1 MATLDQNLQQGMEG
15 LPVGPNPANLE
26 SQRFPS
32 AVVQMGQETPPVL
45 QQAPGTN
52 IIRAGTVIELP
63 YHTNSSGQPIQI
75 QLDKDTSQ
83 EELQREID
91 AQFPRTAQAV
101 ALQMMAK
108 GADPVSKEDYDF
120 VKEQSK
126 LMEKARGFRSEGE
139 QNMLG
144 ALADAIP
151 GAISGLL
158 EGVGATA
165 KAGLG
170 VINSFDTNRN
180 RIAAAGTILEGLIQ
194 GTERLGG
201 IGSMLGSLITM
212 DDYGAYKSL
221 KDFERIE
228 ASRQAGDTAVL
239 SLSPE
244 NAKQANKISQ
254 FLDATVLLPVAGKAV
269 GFAGRVA
276 GEQAIKQLAEQSSV
290 GLIRKGIG
298 KAMETTGALGTQ
310 LVDLSANIAAEQL
323 GKETILGSVAKG
335 AGGVAKLKPQALEW
349 AGKLIGSEA
358 ASETLAQ
365 GIRAAQEAGRSG
377 VALRAVAKVL
387 PPDSVLR
394 SAGAVA
400 DSVLNGAALG
410 AGISGVQAASD
421 PFNTKLDVAEQMTVG
436 GITGGALGGVLGV
449 IPGAAELTPAARNRR
464 FVAEMAKDISERP
477 ETRSF
482 VFDGVEYATNDA
494 TNRVKLLSN
503 DNMSATDK
511 ARIFAV
517 TKSAEF
523 AGHDVGYIDNATV
536 LPDSL
541 GGKGENIRG
550 VKAVSDNGRT
560 TLLINVDQINP
571 ASAVEEVAH
580 AFIGREAGREIINDL
595 IKNRGGVSQALEPL
609 VDLGRRY
616 LTALQETSPEAATQF
631 SRLLAVAEDVN
642 QPPAARQTAATLLAE
657 EWAAMGVGEIL
668 SGADPKILET
678 GRGTVSIWDSMRKGL
693 VDTFAGLM
701 TRPSAA
707 SKDPITGFF
716 YKDGRLIKDPVLET
730 TAKRL
735 QDSILRGQNFFP
747 QDLPQYSGRQ
757 RTQQATAADVGVN
770 VGDTMVNGAQV
781 IDIIPRPRYE
791 DTHAQDQQSGAKA
804 GSATKPRTTKKETGQ
819 DTYHKFVF
827 DQVAQVAGESVVDPG
842 LVQSGVYFGNL
853 TEVPA
858 GSPIVYTKAFTEP
871 QLQQLFQVQTHH
883 NRPLIAPEARDAV
896 ARFNE
901 ASKNSQLVVVDYD
914 MNIGKGKTG
923 REYAGRVQ
931 QVVLPLGIQQT
942 PKGGPIAGVFNMSL
956 LNDIVNY
963 QRSLKGMEK
972 VDAAFRDFGI
982 KSLEDL
988 IPVVKAHVENYSS
1001 PNAVPGV
1008 TLLQGLRP
1016 GVSKES
1022 ATVLRDL
1029 MHISNGI
1036 EPRKAFPSD
1045 VLVNPQQ
1052 FQGIMP
1058 APQRQVTAYDITG
1071 RPRPGAR
1078 LYRDRAVFSDLR
1090 LDSLHNVQLY
1100 AGRDGLP
1107 VKVDVN
1113 LEQFVPKQR
1122 SNFSPR
1128 RSINEQIGETQV
1140 VTDQDTGR
1148 RAFILKDGRAKVF
1161 NSDGSLKGVYDSLL
1175 DAQIALNKADIRFSA
1190 SRIGSEIWDYP
1201 EQKISSAATSI
1212 NETKLPE
1219 TFKRVAFVPGSI
1231 NADIGGGRFDNAT
1244 AKLAESNVQNV
1255 IYDPFN
1261 RTREWNKNA
1270 IAKIANGKSDTATV
1284 NNVLNV
1290 IQEPASRQRVIA
1302 QAADAVRQDGKAY
1315 FLIYEGDQSGNSR
1328 VTKQKDGVALSWQE
1342 HRKADSYIPEVQ
1354 QHFRNVQRSGN
1365 LLIATD
1371 PIKQESAQGGVRF
1384 SPRSP
1389 AAVRRA
1395 AEQAQA
1401 LRSKMETELPSRLMG
1416 TWLSEL
1422 AASKAPTERATPAKA
1437 KGKTGVSLAEQAQ
1450 IEAASRQARG
1460 IESRFP
1466 QLEQVTLSQ
1475 REQFMRDAMEAERGI
1490 AAQALARIASQRRQ
1504 GSPSVLRAASAGQLS
1519 EGEMARMNAAIER
1532 KKAQDYPVLDPDEVR
1547 TLFKERRRRP
1557 QAALEAAA
1565 MQEVQPFEVS
1575 PVYLQREAPKGTA
1588 PGVYKGFEAL
1598 SDVGL
1603 KREPAAQPQKIKPRA
1618 TDLLAEEQARANLQE
1633 ILRVVAEKAAK
1644 QPKREPVVI
1653 DVPKAEIP
1661 KIEPPVEPIVTPAEE
1676 PRLPS
1681 NMIIARA
1688 PRGMFKLYSLTQQGK
1703 AVQEALSESYGD
1715 ALQKA
1720 QRKYFLKN
1728 KMKEDQAFLK
1738 SQRYAP

>member
-26 SQRFPS
+26 AQRFPS
-32 AVVQMGQETPPVL
+32 AVVQMGEEAPPMV
-45 QQAPGTN
+45 QQAPGAN

-63 YHTNSSGQPIQI
+63 YHTNASGQPIQI
-75 QLDKDTSQ
+75 QLDQDIS
-83 EELQREID
+83 EIDLQNEID

-108 GADPVSKEDYDF
+108 GADPVSKDDYEF
-120 VKEQSK
+120 VKQQSK
-126 LMEKARGFRSEGE
+126 LMDQARGFRSEGE
-139 QNMLG
+139 QSMLG
-144 ALADAIP
+144 TLADAIP
-151 GAISGLL
+151 AAIGGFL
-158 EGVGATA
+158 EGAVATA
-165 KAGLG
+165 KTGLNVVFPTG
-170 VINSFDTNRN
+170 EMMPDANLRQ
-180 RIAAAGTILEGLIQ
+180 RITAAGTALEGLIQ

-201 IGSMLGSLITM
+201 IVSMLGPLATR

-221 KDFERIE
+221 KEYEQIE
-228 ASRQAGDTAVL
+228 AARQAGDTAAFAL
-239 SLSPE
+239 DPE
-244 NAKQANKISQ
+244 AAKEANKVSQ
-254 FLDATVLLPVAGKAV
+254 FLDATILLPVAGKIL
-269 GFAGRVA
+269 GTAGKVA

-290 GLIRKGIG
+290 GILRKGLG
-298 KAMETTGALGTQ
+298 KFFEVPGALMTQ
-310 LVDLSANIAAEQL
+310 LIDIGTEITAEQL
-323 GKETILGSVAKG
+323 GKETILGSAAKG
-335 AGGVAKLKPQALEW
+335 TGGVLKLKPKALEW

-365 GIRAAQEAGRSG
+365 GIRAAQAAGQSG
-377 VALRAVAKVL
+377 TMLRAVAKIT
-387 PPDSVLR
+387 PPDSVIR
-394 SAGAVA
+394 AAGAVA
-400 DSVLNGAALG
+400 DSVLNGAVLG

-421 PFNTKLDVAEQMTVG
+421 PFNTKLDVAEQMAVG
-436 GITGGALGGVLGV
+436 GVTGGALGGMLGV
-449 IPGAAELTPAARNRR
+449 IPGISELTPSARNRR

-482 VFDGVEYATNDA
+482 VFDGAEYATNDA

-580 AFIGREAGREIINDL
+580 AFIGREAAREIVNDL

-616 LTALQETSPEAATQF
+616 LTALQETNPEAAAQF
-631 SRLLAVAEDVN
+631 SKHLAVAEDVN
-642 QPPAARQTAATLLAE
+642 QPPAARQRAATLLAE

-678 GRGTVSIWDSMRKGL
+678 GRGTVSVWDSLRKGL

-701 TRPSAA
+701 TQPSAA
-707 SKDPITGFF
+707 SKDPVTGFF
-716 YKDGRLIKDPVLET
+716 YKDGRLVKDQVLET

-735 QDSILRGQNFFP
+735 QDSILRGQNLFP
-747 QDLPQYSGRQ
+747 QDLPEFTGRQ

-791 DTHAQDQQSGAKA
+791 DTHAQEQKSGAMPGSPTKA
-804 GSATKPRTTKKETGQ
+804 NTTKNEAGQ
-819 DTYHKFVF
+819 DTYHNFVF
-827 DQVAQVAGESVVDPG
+827 NQVAQTAGESVVDPA
-842 LVQSGVYFGNL
+842 LVESGVYFGNL
-853 TEVPA
+853 TKVPA

-914 MNIGKGKTG
+914 MSISKAKTG

-931 QVVLPLGIQQT
+931 QVVLPLGMQQT

-972 VDAAFRDFGI
+972 VDAALRDFGI

-988 IPVVKAHVENYSS
+988 VPIVKAHIENYSS
-1001 PNAVPGV
+1001 ADAVPGASF
-1008 TLLQGLRP
+1008 LQGLRP

-1029 MHISNGI
+1029 MHISNGLGL
-1036 EPRKAFPSD
+1036 RKAFPSD
-1045 VLVNPQQ
+1045 ALVNPQQ
-1052 FQGIMP
+1052 FQGMTP
-1058 APQRQVTAYDITG
+1058 APERQVTAYDITG
-1071 RPRPGAR
+1071 KPRAGAR
-1078 LYRDRAVFSDLR
+1078 VYRDRSIYSDLR

-1161 NSDGSLKGVYDSLL
+1161 NPDGSLKGVYDSLL
-1175 DAQIALNKADIRFSA
+1175 DAQISLNKAD
-1190 SRIGSEIWDYP
+1190 
-1201 EQKISSAATSI
+1201 T
-1212 NETKLPE
+1212 
-1219 TFKRVAFVPGSI
+1219 
-1231 NADIGGGRFDNAT
+1231 
-1244 AKLAESNVQNV
+1244 
-1255 IYDPFN
+1255 
-1261 RTREWNKNA
+1261 
-1270 IAKIANGKSDTATV
+1270 
-1284 NNVLNV
+1284 
-1290 IQEPASRQRVIA
+1290 
-1302 QAADAVRQDGKAY
+1302 
-1315 FLIYEGDQSGNSR
+1315 
-1328 VTKQKDGVALSWQE
+1328 
-1342 HRKADSYIPEVQ
+1342 
-1354 QHFRNVQRSGN
+1354 
-1365 LLIATD
+1365 
-1371 PIKQESAQGGVRF
+1371 RF

-1401 LRSKMETELPSRLMG
+1401 LRSKMEAEVPSRLMG

-1450 IEAASRQARG
+1450 IEATSREIQD

-1466 QLEQVTLSQ
+1466 QLQQAAPSQ
-1475 REQFMRDAMEAERGI
+1475 REQFIRDAMAADNGV
-1490 AAQALARIASQRRQ
+1490 AAQALARISSRQ
-1504 GSPSVLRAASAGQLS
+1504 GQGNPSVLRAASAGQLS

-1532 KKAQDYPVLDPDEVR
+1532 KKAQDFPVLDVEEVR
-1547 TLFKERRRRP
+1547 TIFKERRRKP
-1557 QAALEAAA
+1557 QGALELEA

-1575 PVYLQREAPKGTA
+1575 PVYLQREAPKATA
-1588 PGVYKGFEAL
+1588 PGVHKGFEAL

-1603 KREPAAQPQKIKPRA
+1603 KREQVPAQPQIKPLV
-1618 TDLLAEEQARANLQE
+1618 TDILGQEKAKVNLQD
-1633 ILRVVAEKAAK
+1633 ILRVMAEKAAQ

-1653 DVPKAEIP
+1653 DVPKAEMP
-1661 KIEPPVEPIVTPAEE
+1661 KIEPPVEPIVTPADE

-1681 NMIIARA
+1681 NMMIARSSK
-1688 PRGMFKLYSLTQQGK
+1688 GMFKLYSLTQQGK
-1703 AVQEALSESYGD
+1703 AVQEAIAESYGD

>member
-26 SQRFPS
+26 AQRFPS
-32 AVVQMGQETPPVL
+32 AVVQMGEEAPPMV
-45 QQAPGTN
+45 QQAPDAN

-63 YHTNSSGQPIQI
+63 YHTNGSGQPIQI

-91 AQFPRTAQAV
+91 AQFPRTAQSV

-120 VKEQSK
+120 VKQQSK
-126 LMEKARGFRSEGE
+126 LMDQARGFRSEGE
-139 QNMLG
+139 QSMLG
-144 ALADAIP
+144 AIADTLPAAI
-151 GAISGLL
+151 GGFL
-158 EGVGATA
+158 EGAGATA
-165 KAGLG
+165 KAGLNVVFPTG
-170 VINSFDTNRN
+170 EMMPDANLRQ
-180 RIAAAGTILEGLIQ
+180 RITAAGTALEGLIQ

-201 IGSMLGSLITM
+201 IGSMLGSLATM

-221 KDFERIE
+221 KEYERIE
-228 ASRQAGDTAVL
+228 AARQAGSTAAFAL
-239 SLSPE
+239 DPE
-244 NAKQANKISQ
+244 AAKEANKVSQ
-254 FLDATVLLPVAGKAV
+254 FLDATILLPVAGKIL
-269 GFAGRVA
+269 GTAGKVA

-290 GLIRKGIG
+290 GILRKGLG
-298 KAMETTGALGTQ
+298 KSLEVPGALMTQ
-310 LVDLSANIAAEQL
+310 LIDIGTEITAEQL
-323 GKETILGSVAKG
+323 GKETILGSAAKG
-335 AGGVAKLKPQALEW
+335 TGGVLKLKPQALEW
-349 AGKLIGSEA
+349 AGKLLQSEA
-358 ASETLAQ
+358 VSETLAQ
-365 GIRAAQEAGRSG
+365 GIRAAQASG
-377 VALRAVAKVL
+377 QSGTMLRAVAKIM
-387 PPDSVLR
+387 PPDSVMR
-394 SAGAVA
+394 GIGAVG
-400 DSVLNGAALG
+400 DSMLNGAALG
-410 AGISGVQAASD
+410 AGISGIQAASD
-421 PFNTKLDVAEQMTVG
+421 PFNTKGDVIKQMAVG
-436 GITGGALGGVLGV
+436 GVTGGALGLMLGA
-449 IPGAAELTPAARNRR
+449 IPGISELTPLARNRR

-482 VFDGVEYATNDA
+482 VFDGAEYATNDA

-560 TLLINVDQINP
+560 TLLINVDQITP
-571 ASAVEEVAH
+571 ASAIEEVTH
-580 AFIGREAGREIINDL
+580 GFIGREAARQIVNNIIE
-595 IKNRGGVSQALEPL
+595 NRGGISQALEPL

-616 LTALQETSPEAATQF
+616 YAALQDSNPEAAAQF
-631 SRLLAVAEDVN
+631 GKHLAVAEDIN
-642 QPPAARQTAATLLAE
+642 QPPAARQRAATLLAE

-678 GRGTVSIWDSMRKGL
+678 GRGTVSVWDSLRKGL
-693 VDTFAGLM
+693 VDTFAGLI
-701 TRPSAA
+701 TQPSAA
-707 SKDPITGFF
+707 SKDPVTGFF
-716 YKDGRLIKDPVLET
+716 YKDGRLVKDQVLET

-735 QDSILRGQNFFP
+735 QDSILRGQNLFP
-747 QDLPQYSGRQ
+747 RDLPEFTGRQ

-791 DTHAQDQQSGAKA
+791 DTHAQEQKSGAMPGSPTKA
-804 GSATKPRTTKKETGQ
+804 NTTKNEAGQ
-819 DTYHKFVF
+819 DTYHNFVF
-827 DQVAQVAGESVVDPG
+827 NQVAQAAGESVVDPA
-842 LVQSGVYFGNL
+842 LVESGVYFGNL
-853 TEVPA
+853 TKVPA

-914 MNIGKGKTG
+914 MNISKAKTD

-931 QVVLPLGIQQT
+931 QVVLPLGMQQT

-972 VDAAFRDFGI
+972 VDAALRDFGI

-988 IPVVKAHVENYSS
+988 VPIVKAHIENYSS
-1001 PNAVPGV
+1001 PNAVPGASF
-1008 TLLQGLRP
+1008 LQGLRP

-1029 MHISNGI
+1029 MHISNGLSL
-1036 EPRKAFPSD
+1036 RKAFPSD

-1052 FQGIMP
+1052 FQGMTP
-1058 APQRQVTAYDITG
+1058 APERQVTAYDITG
-1071 RPRPGAR
+1071 KPRAGAR
-1078 LYRDRAVFSDLR
+1078 VYRDRAIYSDLR

-1161 NSDGSLKGVYDSLL
+1161 NPDGSLKGVYDSML
-1175 DAQIALNKADIRFSA
+1175 DAQIALNKSDMRTITSVDELRFSN
-1190 SRIGSEIWDYP
+1190 
-1201 EQKISSAATSI
+1201 I
-1212 NETKLPE
+1212 NEQYSVVPDQQQLNALKTELPPYSSKIQVSKDKFGE
-1219 TFKRVAFVPGSI
+1219 LYTINLLDEKSNQVGNAYVFYGADKPNELLIESVFVDKSKRKQGYGQA
-1231 NADIGGGRFDNAT
+1231 
-1244 AKLAESNVQNV
+1244 L
-1255 IYDPFN
+1255 Y
-1261 RTREWNKNA
+1261 RE
-1270 IAKIANGKSDTATV
+1270 IAKIGQNVGATKLTSTSTTPFAAKARAKILETNWPGDFRAAESVIPSD
-1284 NNVLNV
+1284 
-1290 IQEPASRQRVIA
+1290 I
-1302 QAADAVRQDGKAY
+1302 
-1315 FLIYEGDQSGNSR
+1315 
-1328 VTKQKDGVALSWQE
+1328 
-1342 HRKADSYIPEVQ
+1342 
-1354 QHFRNVQRSGN
+1354 
-1365 LLIATD
+1365 
-1371 PIKQESAQGGVRF
+1371 RF

-1401 LRSKMETELPSRLMG
+1401 LRSKMEAEVPSRLMG

-1422 AASKAPTERATPAKA
+1422 AASKAPTERATAARA

-1450 IEAASRQARG
+1450 IEATSRQIQD

-1466 QLEQVTLSQ
+1466 QLQQAAPSQ
-1475 REQFMRDAMEAERGI
+1475 REQFIRDAMAAENGV
-1490 AAQALARIASQRRQ
+1490 AAQALARISSRQ
-1504 GSPSVLRAASAGQLS
+1504 GQGNPSVLRAASAGQLS

-1532 KKAQDYPVLDPDEVR
+1532 KKAQDFPVLDVEEVR
-1547 TLFKERRRRP
+1547 TIFKERRRKP
-1557 QAALEAAA
+1557 QGALELEA

-1588 PGVYKGFEAL
+1588 PGIYKGFEAL

-1603 KREPAAQPQKIKPRA
+1603 KREQVPAQPQIKPFV
-1618 TDLLAEEQARANLQE
+1618 TDILGQEKAKVNLQD
-1633 ILRVVAEKAAK
+1633 ILRVMAEKAAQ

-1653 DVPKAEIP
+1653 DVPKADIP
-1661 KIEPPVEPIVTPAEE
+1661 KIEPPVEPVVTPADE

-1681 NMIIARA
+1681 NMMIARSSK
-1688 PRGMFKLYSLTQQGK
+1688 GMFKLYSLTQQGK
-1703 AVQEALSESYGD
+1703 AVQEAIAESYGD

-1738 SQRYAP
+1738 SQRYATQEIPVR

>member
-1 MATLDQNLQQGMEG
+1 MAQPDDSIDPGLLEPGQMAPASPTLGAAPTMVQSGATG
-15 LPVGPNPANLE
+15 LPP
-26 SQRFPS
+26 
-32 AVVQMGQETPPVL
+32 VQPT
-45 QQAPGTN
+45 QAPVN
-52 IIRAGTVIELP
+52 ILKAGTVIELP

-75 QLDKDTSQ
+75 QLEQDVSETDLQNELDT
-83 EELQREID
+83 R
-91 AQFPRTAQAV
+91 FPRTAQAV
-101 ALQMMAK
+101 ALQMMGK
-108 GADPVSKEDYDF
+108 GAEPVSKEDYEF
-120 VKEQSK
+120 VKQQSK
-126 LMEKARGFRSEGE
+126 LMQQARGFRSEGE
-139 QNMLG
+139 QSMLG
-144 ALADAIP
+144 AIADALP
-151 GAISGLL
+151 GAIVGVM
-158 EGVGATA
+158 EGAGATA
-165 KAGLG
+165 KAGMQVVFPTGEMMPDANLRQRF
-170 VINSFDTNRN
+170 V
-180 RIAAAGTILEGLIQ
+180 AAGTALEGLIQ

-201 IGSMLGSLITM
+201 IASMLGSLAIA
-212 DDYGAYKSL
+212 DEYGAYKSL
-221 KDFERIE
+221 KNYERTE
-228 ASRQAGDTAVL
+228 LERQAGNTAIL
-239 SLSPE
+239 PLNPE
-244 NAKQANKISQ
+244 AAKEANKVSQ
-254 FLDATVLLPVAGKAV
+254 FLDATVLLPIAGKLV
-269 GFAGRVA
+269 GSAGRVA
-276 GEQAIKQLAEQSSV
+276 TEQAVKELAKQSSV
-290 GLIRKGIG
+290 GMLRKGLG
-298 KAMETTGALGTQ
+298 TAMEVPGALVTQ
-310 LVDLSANIAAEQL
+310 LIDLGAEVAAERA
-323 GKETILGSVAKG
+323 GKETILGSFAKG
-335 AGGVAKLKPQALEW
+335 TGGVLKLKPQAVEW
-349 AGKLIGSEA
+349 AGKLLKSEA
-358 ASETLAQ
+358 VSETLAQ
-365 GIRAAQEAGRSG
+365 GIRAAQAAGRSG
-377 VALRAVAKVL
+377 AMLRAVAKIT
-387 PPDSVLR
+387 PPDSVMR
-394 SAGAVA
+394 AAGSVF
-400 DSVLNGAALG
+400 DSMLNGAALG
-410 AGISGVQAASD
+410 AGISGVQAAAD
-421 PFNTKLDVAEQMTVG
+421 PFNTKGDVVKQMVVG
-436 GITGGALGGVLGV
+436 GATGGALGTFFGV
-449 IPGAAELTPAARNRR
+449 IPGAAELTPTARNMR
-464 FVAEMAKDISERP
+464 FVTEMAKDISERP

-482 VFDGVEYATNDA
+482 VFDGAEYATNDA
-494 TNRVKLLSN
+494 TNRVKLLNN
-503 DNMSATDK
+503 DNMSATEK

-517 TKSAEF
+517 TKSAEY
-523 AGHDVGYIDNATV
+523 AGHDVGYIDNSTV
-536 LPDSL
+536 LPERL
-541 GGKGENIRG
+541 GGIGENIRG
-550 VKAVSDNGRT
+550 VKTVSDNGRT

-616 LTALQETSPEAATQF
+616 LTALQETSPEAAAQF
-631 SRLLAVAEDVN
+631 GKHLAVAEDVN
-642 QPPAARQTAATLLAE
+642 QPPAARQTAAILLAE

-701 TRPSAA
+701 TQPSAA

-716 YKDGRLIKDPVLET
+716 YKDGRLIKDPVLEA

-747 QDLPQYSGRQ
+747 QDFLQPPGRQ
-757 RTQQATAADVGVN
+757 RAQQATAAAVGVN

-791 DTHAQDQQSGAKA
+791 DTHAQDQESGAKA
-804 GSATKPRTTKKETGQ
+804 GSATKPNTTRKETGQ

-853 TEVPA
+853 TKVPA

-914 MNIGKGKTG
+914 MNIGKAKTG
-923 REYAGRVQ
+923 REYTGRVQ
-931 QVVLPLGIQQT
+931 QVVLPLGMQQT

-1029 MHISNGI
+1029 MHISNGLSL
-1036 EPRKAFPSD
+1036 RKAFPSD

-1052 FQGIMP
+1052 FQGMTP
-1058 APQRQVTAYDITG
+1058 APERQVTAYDITG
-1071 RPRPGAR
+1071 KPRAGAR
-1078 LYRDRAVFSDLR
+1078 VYRDRAVFSDLR

-1161 NSDGSLKGVYDSLL
+1161 NPDGSLKGVYDSLL
-1175 DAQIALNKADIRFSA
+1175 DAQIALNKA
-1190 SRIGSEIWDYP
+1190 
-1201 EQKISSAATSI
+1201 
-1212 NETKLPE
+1212 
-1219 TFKRVAFVPGSI
+1219 
-1231 NADIGGGRFDNAT
+1231 
-1244 AKLAESNVQNV
+1244 
-1255 IYDPFN
+1255 
-1261 RTREWNKNA
+1261 
-1270 IAKIANGKSDTATV
+1270 
-1284 NNVLNV
+1284 
-1290 IQEPASRQRVIA
+1290 
-1302 QAADAVRQDGKAY
+1302 
-1315 FLIYEGDQSGNSR
+1315 
-1328 VTKQKDGVALSWQE
+1328 
-1342 HRKADSYIPEVQ
+1342 
-1354 QHFRNVQRSGN
+1354 
-1365 LLIATD
+1365 
-1371 PIKQESAQGGVRF
+1371 
-1384 SPRSP
+1384 
-1389 AAVRRA
+1389 
-1395 AEQAQA
+1395 
-1401 LRSKMETELPSRLMG
+1401 
-1416 TWLSEL
+1416 
-1422 AASKAPTERATPAKA
+1422 
-1437 KGKTGVSLAEQAQ
+1437 
-1450 IEAASRQARG
+1450 ASRQARG
-1460 IESRFP
+1460 IESRLP

-1490 AAQALARIASQRRQ
+1490 AAQALARISSRQ
-1504 GSPSVLRAASAGQLS
+1504 GQGNPSVLRTAAAGQLS
-1519 EGEMARMNAAIER
+1519 KAEMARMAAAIER
-1532 KKAQDYPVLDPDEVR
+1532 KAAQDYPVLDPDEVR
-1547 TLFKERRRRP
+1547 TLFRERRRRP
-1557 QAALEAAA
+1557 EAEPETADIRFSPRSPAAVRRAAEDAQARANIEEILVNAAQKA
-1565 MQEVQPFEVS
+1565 FKRPIEDAQARENIQETLANAARKASKRAAEDRQARKNIQEILANS
-1575 PVYLQREAPKGTA
+1575 AAQKAAKRAPEDAQARTNIEEILANAGKKA
-1588 PGVYKGFEAL
+1588 F
-1598 SDVGL
+1598 
-1603 KREPAAQPQKIKPRA
+1603 KREIENAQARENIQEILANAAQKAFKRPIENA
-1618 TDLLAEEQARANLQE
+1618 QARANLQE
-1633 ILRVVAEKAAK
+1633 ILRAVAEKAAK

-1738 SQRYAP
+1738 SQRYATQKIHLR